1 MKPRLNDA
9 VVNAGCLL
17 FFARSTPVARRSDL
31 LDSLLYLQLAATR
44 KHERFSDFG
53 RWNEVWLTAALR
65 FGWTL
70 NASEHLSE
78 RLPSSSSETV
88 WTICTAALRPI
99 VDAGV
104 IEDAERQVRAS
115 VQDKALNLLSSQA
128 LRVSSNEHD
137 PGQATVTLQ
146 LGFVDPQG
154 TMSLAVVHFVT
165 WQPLHSGFM
174 FEPLEAGHLSG
185 NLEFTLYSMRL
196 SEQANA
202 SFRDPL
208 STALADKRPML
219 IRPLGDSVM
228 SEGESL

>member
-17 FFARSTPVARRSDL
+17 FFAPSIPIARRSDL

-44 KHERFSDFG
+44 KHERFSDFAN
-53 RWNEVWLTAALR
+53 WKEVWLTAALR

-78 RLPSSSSETV
+78 RLPPSSNESV
-88 WTICTAALRPI
+88 WTICTAALRPLL
-99 VDAGV
+99 DADV
-104 IEDAERQVRAS
+104 VEDAERQVRAS
-115 VQDKALNLLSSQA
+115 VQDKKLNLLASQA
-128 LRVSSNEHD
+128 LQISANEHS

-146 LGFVDPQG
+146 FGFVDPQG
-154 TMSLAVVHFVT
+154 TLSLAIAHLVT
-165 WQPLHSGFM
+165 WQPLHSSFL

-185 NLEFTLYSMRL
+185 NLELTVYSMHL
-196 SEQANA
+196 SEQASA
-202 SFRDPL
+202 RFREPL

-219 IRPLGDSVM
+219 IHPLGDGGM
-228 SEGESL
+228 SDGESR

>member
-17 FFARSTPVARRSDL
+17 FFARSTPVARRNDL

-44 KHERFSDFG
+44 KHERFSDFSS
-53 RWNEVWLTAALR
+53 WKEVWLTAALR

-78 RLPSSSSETV
+78 RLSSSQHESV
-88 WTICTAALRPI
+88 WSICTAALRPLF
-99 VDAGV
+99 DADV
-104 IEDAERQVRAS
+104 IEDAERQVRTSA
-115 VQDKALNLLSSQA
+115 QDKALNLLASQA
-128 LRVSSNEHD
+128 LQIRAKEHS

-146 LGFVDPQG
+146 LGLIDPQG
-154 TMSLAVVHFVT
+154 TLSLAVLHLVT
-165 WQPLHSGFM
+165 WQPLHSDFL

-185 NLEFTLYSMRL
+185 NLELTVYSMHL
-196 SEQANA
+196 SEQASA
-202 SFRDPL
+202 PFRDPL

-219 IRPLGDSVM
+219 IRPLGDSGI
-228 SEGESL
+228 SDGENQ